1 MNGQMIKR
9 VSFREKVDFQPTSF
23 RFQEI
28 LSSGLAHKDL
38 WKTASLWRVSIQ
50 VAGGLFLTSEVQN
63 ILKNPSCSSW
73 SCETKKIEYRVGK
86 FPIHSCSTSYK
97 SCKIIFKKPEM
108 MAVASMVREGDKKW
122 QEEMYCSS
130 SRDVKGLKNRHLTS
144 AFLLFLQPSLSTS
157 WFEWLIGY
165 QQKQQTQQ
173 PQLLQQV
180 EG

>member
-38 WKTASLWRVSIQ
+38 WKLASLWRVSIQ

-73 SCETKKIEYRVGK
+73 SCETKRLNIEL
-86 FPIHSCSTSYK
+86 
-97 SCKIIFKKPEM
+97 
-108 MAVASMVREGDKKW
+108 ASFLFIPVP
-122 QEEMYCSS
+122 
-130 SRDVKGLKNRHLTS
+130 HLTS
-144 AFLLFLQPSLSTS
+144 LAKSSLKN
-157 WFEWLIGY
+157 LR
-165 QQKQQTQQ
+165 
-173 PQLLQQV
+173 
-180 EG
+180 